1 MIAFVILETETGNV
15 VKTGAWTKKEAVEI
29 ADTLSKTNDKEYEV
43 MQTVRVHH
51 AKPNSWS
58 FEI

>member
-29 ADTLSKTNDKEYEV
+29 ADTLSKTNDKN
-43 MQTVRVHH
+43 MR
-51 AKPNSWS
+51 
-58 FEI
+58 